1 MKPSLSLNFFC
12 DETVASSDVTVASE
26 GALLALLV
34 CHCVVL
40 PPSARDNMLQQSLS
54 SFDRLL
60 WSACLP
66 SSLARDRP
74 NRFPRTLASP
84 DAQEQVPNACTGLS
98 PRRRHWRP
106 LEFLARADVLDVS
119 RSRETSKTS
128 ERSAGDRI
136 LPASSS
142 APQARCSAHPT
153 APPSFRKRA
162 LCPPTPTVSRRNN
175 SVVTVVW
182 QVQRCVTR

>member
-1 MKPSLSLNFFC
+1 MRGDHADYSGAPNRGCVRARAIFPCC
-12 DETVASSDVTVASE
+12 D
-26 GALLALLV
+26 
-34 CHCVVL
+34 
-40 PPSARDNMLQQSLS
+40 RDPDFTL
-54 SFDRLL
+54 SFDRFL

-128 ERSAGDRI
+128 ERSAGDKDAGALVPRG
-136 LPASSS
+136 LVVCSKGTSERKPVVADASVG
-142 APQARCSAHPT
+142 CCYT
-153 APPSFRKRA
+153 
-162 LCPPTPTVSRRNN
+162 L
-175 SVVTVVW
+175 VTW
-182 QVQRCVTR
+182 R